1 MKTYATRPERALDDV
16 ASPAPDAERAR
27 RNRPNRRAR
36 PAPRLDP
43 LAGRSHAGAA
53 LPDAIRSPIEA
64 RTGIDLGGVRVHND
78 AYAAAVARGLGT
90 IAAARGVDIY
100 VAGPRVP
107 DAVMAHEAA
116 HAAQARSGAPVGDA
130 RTVEAEASRIA
141 AGGGGAPTVRA
152 APGVFA
158 RWEGPEHQDI
168 GGEGTWGRIPLPN
181 YPRGLTYGEIVSL
194 AGDHYGSFQELIHAP
209 AEEIDRILL
218 AMRQQRSAYER
229 GAFEARRAGRTETEA
244 VTAGDEQA
252 YGMSWNFIFNQITQG
267 RFGDLGAG
275 AENLTHF
282 STRDANIHRYSN
294 IHAMAISA
302 ALAGRVQEAR
312 AMDAFAAHYL
322 TDRFSAGHLRAS
334 ADAMD
339 VERKRQHDHDSREGL
354 PVHNL
359 QGERWFLYGDGRLH
373 DPRNARNFEL
383 ARQAVDLSRGDID
396 RAAAGG
402 EVTRVRSRTS
412 GELLYAALELV
423 PTVDMGAR
431 PFPQREYWEMDS
443 QTMEHALLGARHQLH
458 FIPDLWVW
466 ATEDDRAAETANE
479 PAAASLPLSQ
489 RVVLLQQLLSGATGD
504 EDERAIL
511 RILRT
516 STAED
521 RERMVDTVDVERLYT
536 DVDGAEFDGLLLAL
550 FPVYARWSEERCL
563 RHIQRRLNGWTQ
575 EWEERV
581 VLQVLHAR
589 GDAELRRL
597 VERVGVDTLRDELG
611 DHGPLLEAILRR
623 ASRL

>member
-53 LPDAIRSPIEA
+53 LPDAIRAPIEA
-64 RTGIDLGGVRVHND
+64 RTGVDLGGVRVHND

-252 YGMSWNFIFNQITQG
+252 YGMSWNFIFNQITNG
-267 RFGDLGAG
+267 RFADLGAG

-282 STRDANIHRYSN
+282 STRDANINRYSRL
-294 IHAMAISA
+294 HATAISMA
-302 ALAGRVQEAR
+302 RGGRVQEAR

-334 ADAMD
+334 ADARD
-339 VERKRQHDHDSREGL
+339 VERKRQHDYDNLHGL
-354 PVHNL
+354 RVHNL
-359 QGERWFLYGDGRLH
+359 QGDRWILYGDGRLH
-373 DPRNARNFEL
+373 DPRNARNFAL
-383 ARQAVDLSRGDID
+383 AQQAVRHSRADID
-396 RAAAGG
+396 LAAAGG
-402 EVTRVRSRTS
+402 RVPRVNSPTS
-412 GELLYAALELV
+412 GERLYRALMLV
-423 PTVDMGAR
+423 PTVARGAR
-431 PFPQREYWEMDS
+431 PFPLLTIRE
-443 QTMEHALLGARHQLH
+443 MELQDRDHALLAARRRLH
-458 FIPDLWVW
+458 VFPDLWVW
-466 ATEDDRAAETANE
+466 ATEDDRAVETANG
-479 PAAASLPLSQ
+479 PSLATLPVSQ

-504 EDERAIL
+504 EDELAIL

-516 STAED
+516 SSFED
-521 RERMVDTVDVERLYT
+521 RERMVDAINVERLYS
-536 DVDGAEFDGLLLAL
+536 DIDGLEFDGLLLAL
-550 FPVYARWSEERCL
+550 LPVYARWSDERCL
-563 RHIQRRLNGWTQ
+563 QHIQRRLNGWTQ
-575 EWEERV
+575 EWEEEV

-589 GDAELRRL
+589 GDAGLRYL
-597 VERVGVDTLRDELG
+597 VDRVGVDTLRDELR
-611 DHGPLLEAILRR
+611 DHGHLLEALLRR
-623 ASRL
+623 ANRL